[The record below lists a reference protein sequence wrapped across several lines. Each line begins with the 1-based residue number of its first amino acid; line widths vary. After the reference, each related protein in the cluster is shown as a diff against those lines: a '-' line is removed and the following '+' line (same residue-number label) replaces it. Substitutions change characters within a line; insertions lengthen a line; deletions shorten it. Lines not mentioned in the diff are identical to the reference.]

1 MSYER
6 TTKDSVGYRANKFA
20 ENPGHFAATI
30 LRMYW
35 DMEKERDQY
44 KAERDTLIDDLPV
57 LKANISRLER
67 ENEKQLELLKEF
79 SKFINYK
86 LIVSPASDTY
96 KHYRSEL
103 DKLGVK

>member
-1 MSYER
+1 MINYEMALSEIEMY
-6 TTKDSVGYRANKFA
+6 KKAHESLSENLKHANNKA
-20 ENPGHFAATI
+20 Q
-30 LRMYW
+30 
-35 DMEKERDQY
+35 QY
-44 KAERDTLIDDLPV
+44 KAERDSLIDDIAV

-67 ENEKQLELLKEF
+67 ENEKQLELLQNF